1 MVRHVALEHDV
12 ACMDISL
19 LDVGTERASI
29 AAVGLCTD
37 NSARILKLPSLE
49 ELNKEHFGGGLTLQK
64 IFWV

>member
-29 AAVGLCTD
+29 AAVGLWTD
-37 NSARILKLPSLE
+37 NSARILKLPSLQ
-49 ELNKEHFGGGLTLQK
+49 ELNKESFGGGLT
-64 IFWV
+64 F